1 MEPSVAATC
10 STTVPEESTS
20 ATGRKLSGAT
30 SPPRTAASKVARV
43 PEPASRWMTWM
54 APAVPPTSD
63 QSVIWPRKMP

>member
-20 ATGRKLSGAT
+20 ATGRKLSGAV

-54 APAVPPTSD
+54 APSLPPTSD
-63 QSVIWPRKMP
+63 QLVI